1 MAASTTDLLTKV
13 GDPGTAT
20 TLSAPGYTTGG
31 TSINVG
37 STTHF
42 PSTTAFVFAI
52 DEVETVGGEEV
63 RVAGTYNT
71 YLGIVTSGTQISSV
85 TWLAGDGDRDY
96 AAGAGTRVYITTA
109 SAWANRLIDGLSVE
123 HNKDGTHSAI
133 TATSITTTG
142 AASVGGATTFTGAL
156 TVKSYDGWI
165 TETRTWTYASGTGT
179 NVGTF
184 TVAGVDLTAVYNV
197 GDRVKFTQTT
207 VKYGIITKVAFSTDT
222 TVTIYM
228 GTDYTIANA
237 AISANAIS
245 HDRSPV
251 GFPTDPSKWT
261 ITTTDTAT
269 NTQTSP
275 VNGTWYNPGSTSI
288 TLPIGV
294 WRTSYEAQLI
304 TVSNAAQTQL
314 SGFSTLSTA
323 NNTESDA
330 EFTAEAMLY
339 GASGALRLGYTVRRE
354 KTLVITSS
362 TPYYLNTRTGVGS
375 QASVGFEGA
384 VVTTKIRAI
393 CAYL

>member
-1 MAASTTDLLTKV
+1 M
-13 GDPGTAT
+13 
-20 TLSAPGYTTGG
+20 
-31 TSINVG
+31 
-37 STTHF
+37 
-42 PSTTAFVFAI
+42 
-52 DEVETVGGEEV
+52 
-63 RVAGTYNT
+63 
-71 YLGIVTSGTQISSV
+71 
-85 TWLAGDGDRDY
+85 
-96 AAGAGTRVYITTA
+96 
-109 SAWANRLIDGLSVE
+109 
-123 HNKDGTHSAI
+123 
-133 TATSITTTG
+133 
-142 AASVGGATTFTGAL
+142 

>member
-123 HNKDGTHSAI
+123 HNKDGTHSAV
-133 TATSITTTG
+133 TADSIAVSGTS
-142 AASVGGATTFTGAL
+142 SFTGAL
-156 TVKSYDGWI
+156 TIKSYDGWI
-165 TETRTWTYASGTGT
+165 TGAGTWTYASGTGT

-184 TVAGVDLTAVYNV
+184 TIAGDYTGVYNV
-197 GDRVKFTQTT
+197 GDRAKFTQTT
-207 VKYGIITKVAFSTDT
+207 VKYAIITKVAYSAPNT

-237 AISANAIS
+237 AITSPAYS

-251 GFPTDPSKWT
+251 GFPMDPAKWT
-261 ITTTDTAT
+261 VTA
-269 NTQTSP
+269 
-275 VNGTWYNPGSTSI
+275 
-288 TLPIGV
+288 
-294 WRTSYEAQLI
+294 
-304 TVSNAAQTQL
+304 
-314 SGFSTLSTA
+314 
-323 NNTESDA
+323 
-330 EFTAEAMLY
+330 
-339 GASGALRLGYTVRRE
+339 
-354 KTLVITSS
+354 TSS
-362 TPYYLNTRTGVGS
+362 TDRTTTS
-375 QASVGFEGA
+375 TTYASLTDAITVPIGTWVLSLKAHAQMSNAGTNYRAGFVTLSSSGTTETNPNLTGNVA
-384 VVTTKIRAI
+384 IQPVAGTVIIEAPVTTHDYVNLTSSTTFTLIGKVNGAGGTLVVGANGSSQTPTVIRAV